1 MGFTRSVQ
9 IQTQGK
15 SHFVS
20 SDMEDSGILE
30 ALTRLGQAG
39 RVDSN
44 RVLIRRSASNYT
56 EQPRSMTAVQSMNSG

>member
-1 MGFTRSVQ
+1 
-9 IQTQGK
+9 
-15 SHFVS
+15 
-20 SDMEDSGILE
+20 MEDSGTLE